1 MKKILISACLLLSLF
16 SQVASAEDEV
26 SAEALLHNM
35 SKASKTLNYELSY
48 ILVKKNVMEPLLYRH
63 AVDNDKNLA
72 HLVYLSGPMREVI
85 LRGDEASYFEP
96 GLDPFSIR
104 SGKMVGPLIP
114 LLNSDIDKI
123 SDYYDFVKIG
133 RAREA
138 GAACQIVR
146 VVPKDG
152 ERYSYIVWIDENTN
166 LPLRA
171 DLVKRNGDLIEQYR
185 TISYA
190 VSDRIVEILDS
201 LNDANLPDVLT
212 IPKPKQ
218 VDVDWQVTWLP
229 KGFEANQLNRYRMPI
244 TGNVVES
251 QLYNDGLFSFS
262 IYVSEVQSSTNTDLI
277 YRQGGRT
284 LQTFVKNDRE
294 ISVIGEIPEETAKRI
309 ADSITFN
316 DKGTQP

>member
-1 MKKILISACLLLSLF
+1 M
-16 SQVASAEDEV
+16 
-26 SAEALLHNM
+26 
-35 SKASKTLNYELSY
+35 
-48 ILVKKNVMEPLLYRH
+48 
-63 AVDNDKNLA
+63 
-72 HLVYLSGPMREVI
+72 
-85 LRGDEASYFEP
+85 
-96 GLDPFSIR
+96 
-104 SGKMVGPLIP
+104 
-114 LLNSDIDKI
+114 
-123 SDYYDFVKIG
+123 
-133 RAREA
+133 
-138 GAACQIVR
+138 
-146 VVPKDG
+146 
-152 ERYSYIVWIDENTN
+152 
-166 LPLRA
+166 
-171 DLVKRNGDLIEQYR
+171 
-185 TISYA
+185 
-190 VSDRIVEILDS
+190 
-201 LNDANLPDVLT
+201 PDVLT